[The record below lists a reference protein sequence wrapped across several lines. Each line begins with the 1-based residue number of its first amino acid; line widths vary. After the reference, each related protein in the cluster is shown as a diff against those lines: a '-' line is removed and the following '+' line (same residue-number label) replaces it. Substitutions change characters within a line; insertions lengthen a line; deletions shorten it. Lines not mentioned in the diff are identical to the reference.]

1 MINIR
6 RFVFMANCYVVSDD
20 TGECVIIDPCA
31 QYRRQREH
39 FKHYIS
45 KEQLRPVR
53 CLLTHGHYD
62 HLLSCDQI
70 KEEYGLFPEIHH
82 GDKPWMARVQT
93 RIEEVFGP
101 GVFQHEIVQP
111 QRFLEDDEVI
121 TFGNHSLRLIHTPGH
136 SPGSAVFYCEEEKAA
151 FTGDILF
158 KGDIGRSDLLFS
170 WPMDLEES
178 LEKLTQLLPDD
189 CVIWPGH
196 GFESTMG
203 YEKWNNEFLSFSD
216 YGL

>member
-1 MINIR
+1 MLRIE
-6 RFVFMANCYVVSDD
+6 RFAFSANCYVVSDD

-31 QYRRQREH
+31 QYRRQRQH

-45 KEQLRPVR
+45 QERLKPVR

-62 HLLSCDQI
+62 HLLSCDQVRD
-70 KEEYGLFPEIHH
+70 EYGLFPEIHQ
-82 GDKPWMARVQT
+82 GDKPWMARMET
-93 RIEEVFGP
+93 RIQEVFGP
-101 GVFQHEIVQP
+101 GVFQHDIIQP
-111 QRFLEDDEVI
+111 QRFLDDGEI
-121 TFGNHSLRLIHTPGH
+121 ISFGHHQLKVIHTPGH

-151 FTGDILF
+151 FTGDTLF

-170 WPMDLEES
+170 WQADLEES
-178 LEKLTQLLPDD
+178 LVKLTQLLPDD

-196 GFESTMG
+196 DLESTMG
-203 YEKWNNEFLSFSD
+203 YEKRNNVFLSFGD